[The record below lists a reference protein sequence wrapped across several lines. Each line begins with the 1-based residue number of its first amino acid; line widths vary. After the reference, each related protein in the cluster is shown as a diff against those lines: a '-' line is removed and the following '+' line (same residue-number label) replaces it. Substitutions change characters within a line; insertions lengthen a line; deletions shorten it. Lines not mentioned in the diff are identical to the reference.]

1 MNIET
6 SNKSKMAANV
16 QVKPKIKQE
25 EFSEDDSAK
34 SSPKSPKS
42 KPCSDCRTTT
52 PKHLIETYVVAT
64 ADGTNLPT
72 ATRKDLCGACLVG
85 HDVAVFRASGG
96 GWCFGEVKAYDI
108 SKLQQPFLISF
119 LDGDEEWNDVSTM
132 ASSDYLNYIRM
143 NDLPQ
148 GIVASFDVSSSSFSE
163 MSSFDF
169 SDGAVKPLFDESKLI
184 HLDRTDSWSSFE
196 SFEENIFP
204 DYGGNIEVM
213 LTAMASAVNK
223 PSSTTPTTY
232 TPKKL
237 PLEDNKVKTKR
248 RRGRKPTP
256 TNKNT
261 KKSPPKTSPRQI
273 RAPVMWTPDEDRN
286 LQRVVEEFQRNGMSP
301 FKWHEIASHIRNR
314 NGKQC
319 RERYINHLSSTL
331 KKETWSPEEDDV
343 LFRSFFRL
351 GNKWSQVSKM
361 LRGRTDNGTKN
372 RFHHLRR
379 RLNKDV
385 HRKLQK
391 YSKLTPKADNDD
403 DKSSVASAATNTDP
417 DAIECN
423 TRKILNALAVES
435 KNKSTYSFI
444 KGYSFGPYM
453 AVTEDQARI
462 QCKRCG
468 LFIGSEQTGVKWC
481 TRTKWC
487 EACTLTPPYVA
498 HDLLRECLELRREE
512 VKSEN

>member
-1 MNIET
+1 
-6 SNKSKMAANV
+6 MAANV
-16 QVKPKIKQE
+16 QVKPKVKQE
-25 EFSEDDSAK
+25 EEDSDFAYE
-34 SSPKSPKS
+34 S
-42 KPCSDCRTTT
+42 KPTCCADCKITT

-64 ADGTNLPT
+64 ADGTDFST

-85 HDVAVFRASGG
+85 QDVAVFRASGG
-96 GWCFGEVKAYDI
+96 GWTFGEVKSYDI
-108 SKLQQPFLISF
+108 TKLEKPFLISF

-132 ASSDYLNYIRM
+132 ASTDYLNFIRI

-148 GIVASFDVSSSSFSE
+148 GIVASFDVSSSSFSD

-169 SDGAVKPLFDESKLI
+169 SEGKVKPLFDESKLI
-184 HLDRTDSWSSFE
+184 HLDRTESWSSFE

-204 DYGGNIEVM
+204 DFGGNIEVM
-213 LTAMASAVNK
+213 LTARAG
-223 PSSTTPTTY
+223 TTPGTPKSSS
-232 TPKKL
+232 PKKL
-237 PLEDNKVKTKR
+237 PLEDNKVKTRR
-248 RRGRKPTP
+248 RRGRKPSP

-261 KKSPPKTSPRQI
+261 KKSPPKTAARQI

-286 LQRVVEEFQRNGMSP
+286 LQRVVEEFQQNGVTP
-301 FKWHEIASHIRNR
+301 FKWNEIALHVPNR

-319 RERYINHLSSTL
+319 RERFINHLSSTL

-343 LFRSFFRL
+343 LFRSFFRM

-361 LRGRTDNGTKN
+361 LTGRTDNGTKN

-385 HRKLQK
+385 QRKLQK
-391 YSKLTPKADNDD
+391 YSKMMPKSDDGD
-403 DKSSVASAATNTDP
+403 DKSSVVSAATNTDP
-417 DAIECN
+417 DAIEHN
-423 TRKILNALAVES
+423 TRKILKVLAAES

-444 KGYSFGPYM
+444 KGYSFGPYI

-498 HDLLRECLELRREE
+498 HDLLRECLELRREDT
-512 VKSEN
+512 KSEI

>member
-1 MNIET
+1 
-6 SNKSKMAANV
+6 MAANV

-64 ADGTNLPT
+64 ADGTNLST

-143 NDLPQ
+143 NDLPK

-248 RRGRKPTP
+248 RLVGSLLPPIRIQRSLHQRLLLVRLELQSCGHLTRIEICKELLRSSNEMECHHVNGTRLLRTYEIGMASNAVRDTLIIYRQHSRKRRGVQ
-256 TNKNT
+256 
-261 KKSPPKTSPRQI
+261 KKMTFCS
-273 RAPVMWTPDEDRN
+273 
-286 LQRVVEEFQRNGMSP
+286 G
-301 FKWHEIASHIRNR
+301 
-314 NGKQC
+314 
-319 RERYINHLSSTL
+319 LSSAWVTSGL
-331 KKETWSPEEDDV
+331 KCQRCFED
-343 LFRSFFRL
+343 
-351 GNKWSQVSKM
+351 
-361 LRGRTDNGTKN
+361 GRTTA
-372 RFHHLRR
+372 RR
-379 RLNKDV
+379 TV
-385 HRKLQK
+385 
-391 YSKLTPKADNDD
+391 S
-403 DKSSVASAATNTDP
+403 
-417 DAIECN
+417 I
-423 TRKILNALAVES
+423 I
-435 KNKSTYSFI
+435 
-444 KGYSFGPYM
+444 
-453 AVTEDQARI
+453 
-462 QCKRCG
+462 
-468 LFIGSEQTGVKWC
+468 
-481 TRTKWC
+481 
-487 EACTLTPPYVA
+487 
-498 HDLLRECLELRREE
+498 
-512 VKSEN
+512 